1 MLERIVPIMASDP
14 VDIHAQAR
22 AGARQAY
29 RWLRWA
35 MILCMVAI
43 ITVFAGQL
51 HTHATTATGVS
62 SSAVAATPGIPIGAT
77 VPPGVQGGRAVP
89 PVATP
94 VPTPAAGH
102 PAGFGGAG
110 DWWDPSTWI
119 PDALAAAFKW
129 IYHGIVDPLDQFI
142 QWIFSLNII
151 TTTDPHNT
159 YNADAVTLAW
169 PVIETVAMSLLG
181 IVVIWVGFQV
191 MSAGGLGI
199 QYRTAREMLPRVIL
213 TGLAIHFSLYFASF
227 LIDFNDALCKL
238 SFDPANPNSPLNYL
252 VTAWSPG
259 NPDLMKGI
267 FTIVFAVVALLLLI
281 QEFCRL
287 ALINVLLVTAPFG
300 FLCLLTPETQGWA
313 RLWSSTFVSVV
324 LVQAVQLLVL
334 VLGGSF
340 IHLAGFNAPDGLTG
354 LLIGLATLYT
364 AFKVPTIF
372 RSLGG
377 GQAGNILNDMAGVAG
392 DVVIAARF
400 AALFA

>member
-1 MLERIVPIMASDP
+1 MFARVAPIIASDSA
-14 VDIHAQAR
+14 DIHVQAR

-29 RWLRWA
+29 RWLRLGL
-35 MILCMVAI
+35 ILCAI
-43 ITVFAGQL
+43 AIVTVFAGHL
-51 HTHATTATGVS
+51 HAAPTTSTSIPSSGVVATAGIPAGATTPA
-62 SSAVAATPGIPIGAT
+62 
-77 VPPGVQGGRAVP
+77 GVQGGRAIP
-89 PVATP
+89 P
-94 VPTPAAGH
+94 VPTPAAMAPTGQ

-119 PDALAAAFKW
+119 PDALGAAFKW
-129 IYHGIVDPLDQFI
+129 LYHGIVDPLDQFI

-151 TTTDPHNT
+151 TTTDPQNSYH
-159 YNADAVTLAW
+159 AGAVITAW

-181 IVVIWVGFQV
+181 IVVVWIGFQV
-191 MSAGGLGI
+191 MSAGGLGT
-199 QYRTAREMLPRVIL
+199 QYRTAREMLPRVVL

-238 SFDPANPNSPLNYL
+238 SYDPANPNSPLHYL
-252 VTAWSPG
+252 VSAWSPG

-267 FTIVFAVVALLLLI
+267 FTIIFAVVAFLLLI

-287 ALINVLLVTAPFG
+287 ALIDVLLVTAPFG

-340 IHLAGFNAPDGLTG
+340 IHLAGITAPDGLTG

-392 DVVIAARF
+392 DVVVAARF